1 MMRPVWRLTGAYL
14 DVAVAARGPGNWTF
28 ATDTRAQVI
37 TAERAW

>member
-1 MMRPVWRLTGAYL
+1 MTRPTLASIGAYL
-14 DVAVAARGPGNWTF
+14 DVAVATRGPGNWTF